1 MKTFLRTCSGI
12 IIIIIIIFFF
22 FGGGGEELEAYS
34 RKYAKSSWVI
44 LVGYTTGLSPTSR
57 QTFPVKLTLAG

>member
-1 MKTFLRTCSGI
+1 MVLLLL
-12 IIIIIIIFFF
+12 FF
-22 FGGGGEELEAYS
+22 FGGGGGQELEAYS

>member
-1 MKTFLRTCSGI
+1 MVL
-12 IIIIIIIFFF
+12 FFF
-22 FGGGGEELEAYS
+22 WGGGGGIGGIFKEYT
-34 RKYAKSSWVI
+34 KSSWVI

>member
-12 IIIIIIIFFF
+12 IFF
-22 FGGGGEELEAYS
+22 FGGGGGKELEALYS

-57 QTFPVKLTLAG
+57 QTFPVKLTVAG

>member
-1 MKTFLRTCSGI
+1 MVLLLL
-12 IIIIIIIFFF
+12 FF
-22 FGGGGEELEAYS
+22 FGGGGKELEALYS
-34 RKYAKSSWVI
+34 RKYAKSPWVI